1 MLFNRPK
8 MLFNRPKILFNRPDR
23 DLRYQT
29 DRQMQPHLEEPSF
42 GVNFLREMTGL
53 LAAYG
58 P

>member
-1 MLFNRPK
+1 MLFNCPK
-8 MLFNRPKILFNRPDR
+8 MLFNRPDR

-29 DRQMQPHLEEPSF
+29 DHQMQPHLEEPNF
-42 GVNFLREMTGL
+42 GVNFIREMTGL